1 MTGRDPVDDA
11 RGESPSMR
19 GFAQFLAA
27 FLAFSAVTRPA
38 RADDAADAQVRKSV
52 VKILASVRQLDPFRP
67 WTNGAAHDVTG
78 SGVVIAGKRIL
89 TNAHVVNHASQVSIQ
104 PDKSSEKLSGKVE
117 MLAPGIDLALIKLD
131 DQSFFDS
138 HPALPMNPKVPA
150 LQQTIFVYGY
160 PEGGSELSI
169 TRGIVSRLEFADYY
183 LLAKGL
189 RVQVDAAVNAG
200 NSGGPAVADGKL
212 IGIAFSKLQRSDN
225 IGYIIPMEEI
235 ELFLADV
242 KDGHYDGKPVLEV
255 DVQKLE
261 NDALRA
267 RFKLDKKSKGVL
279 VRKIRVHDDA
289 CPLKVDDIITK
300 VGDHAVDNA
309 GMVTALDDRLVDFQ
323 FLVQRSARDGK
334 LPMTVLR
341 DGKETKLDVP
351 VKPAAE
357 TLYRYLSQSPPSY
370 FIFGPMVLTEA
381 SGEFVRYMSAY
392 GGSGREGPATGSL
405 IAMLYTGNPLFT
417 RYGDKPAF
425 PGERI
430 VIIGHPLFSH
440 QISKGFDIRYTASVD
455 RVNGTRVRNLKHL
468 VEIIRDATGEFIE
481 FTFYGND
488 AEMLVF
494 KRAEAIEATE
504 QILSENSIRQQCS
517 PDIAPIWNKRK

>member
-1 MTGRDPVDDA
+1 
-11 RGESPSMR
+11 MR
-19 GFAQFLAA
+19 VLAQDLLAA
-27 FLAFSAVTRPA
+27 LLAYSVVTSPA

-89 TNAHVVNHASQVSIQ
+89 TNAHVVNHASQVFVQ
-104 PDKSSEKLSGKVE
+104 PDKSSEKFAGKVE
-117 MLAPGIDLALIKLD
+117 VLSPGIDLALIKLD
-131 DQSFFDS
+131 DESFFDS
-138 HPALPMNPKVPA
+138 HPALAANSKVPA

-169 TRGIVSRLEFADYY
+169 TRGIVSRLEFAEYY
-183 LLAKGL
+183 LLTRGL
-189 RVQVDAAVNAG
+189 RVQVDAAVNSG
-200 NSGGPAVADGKL
+200 NSGGPAVSDGQL
-212 IGIAFSKLQRSDN
+212 IGIAFSKLQQSDN

-235 ELFLADV
+235 DLFLADV
-242 KDGHYDGKPVLEV
+242 KDGRYDGKPMLEV

-279 VRKIRVHDDA
+279 VRKIRVPDDA
-289 CPLKVDDIITK
+289 CPLKADDIITK
-300 VGDHAVDNA
+300 IGENAVDNA
-309 GMVTALDDRLVDFQ
+309 GKVTALGDRLVDFQ
-323 FLVQRSARDGK
+323 FLVQRCTKDGR

-351 VKPAAE
+351 VKPAPE
-357 TLYRYLSQSPPSY
+357 TLYRYLSVSPPSY
-370 FIFGPMVLTEA
+370 FIFGPLVLTEA
-381 SGEFVRYMSAY
+381 SGEFIRYMTAY
-392 GGSGREGPATGSL
+392 GGAGEGGQARGSL
-405 IAMLYTGNPLFT
+405 LAMLYTGNPLFT
-417 RYGDKPAF
+417 RYGDNPAF
-425 PGERI
+425 AGERI
-430 VIIGHPLFSH
+430 VIMGHPLFSH
-440 QISKGFDIRYTASVD
+440 QISKGYDIRYTAAID
-455 RVNGTRVRNLKHL
+455 RVNGTRVRNLKHA

-488 AEMLVF
+488 ADILVF

-504 QILSENSIRQQCS
+504 QILIDNSIRQQCS